1 MRVNCQV
8 FLYVRFTAVLF
19 FHIVSEV
26 YSVRN
31 LFKKSQLKTIVFQSD
46 RSQRFKG
53 SDCEFCIP
61 LRVVNWTCHL
71 GLLEIRGEIQ
81 YVVNNWKYDVK
92 LSKNSI
98 LKKEYCKGITI
109 FLCIIIY
116 LLYWWLISTFLT
128 FQMQYTFL
136 KCSTRTQV
144 HKDTESVFSDPKC
157 TWIRDVIIWT
167 PAYMSFPY

>member
-1 MRVNCQV
+1 M
-8 FLYVRFTAVLF
+8 
-19 FHIVSEV
+19 
-26 YSVRN
+26 
-31 LFKKSQLKTIVFQSD
+31 KKTIAKS
-46 RSQRFKG
+46 SLRFKG

-109 FLCIIIY
+109 FLCIIIM
-116 LLYWWLISTFLT
+116 ISSFLT
-128 FQMQYTFL
+128 KKGKNVNNAVVCTLCTNFMQAYFY
-136 KCSTRTQV
+136 
-144 HKDTESVFSDPKC
+144 FSQLPLN
-157 TWIRDVIIWT
+157 I
-167 PAYMSFPY
+167 